1 MLMLLM
7 TILRQFLLEVIDNHI
22 PMKKKKAINKPAP
35 FMNQTLRREI
45 YKKKMAY
52 NKYQKC
58 KSKTNW
64 ENYRKQRN
72 LQNVVT
78 KIKKKSIRNYFME
91 RCVGGPNSKD
101 FWPTIKPFLTDKGL
115 HFNKDIILCE
125 ENKIINNQNEVAE
138 TFNNLFINVAKD
150 IGSQDIIIDKSHPS
164 IKVIEENKTE
174 IKELCF
180 NAVDSDF
187 VTKYINK
194 INIKKATEKVE
205 FLQKS

>member
-1 MLMLLM
+1 VRNGL
-7 TILRQFLLEVIDNHI
+7 IVG
-22 PMKKKKAINKPAP
+22 
-35 FMNQTLRREI
+35 
-45 YKKKMAY
+45 
-52 NKYQKC
+52 QK
-58 KSKTNW
+58 S
-64 ENYRKQRN
+64 
-72 LQNVVT
+72 L
-78 KIKKKSIRNYFME
+78 
-91 RCVGGPNSKD
+91 
-101 FWPTIKPFLTDKGL
+101 
-115 HFNKDIILCE
+115 
-125 ENKIINNQNEVAE
+125 
-138 TFNNLFINVAKD
+138 NVAKD

>member
-1 MLMLLM
+1 
-7 TILRQFLLEVIDNHI
+7 
-22 PMKKKKAINKPAP
+22 MKKRKAINKTAS

-58 KSKTNW
+58 KSKANW

-72 LQNVVT
+72 LVT
-78 KIKKKSIRNYFME
+78 KIKKKSIRNYF
-91 RCVGGPNSKD
+91 
-101 FWPTIKPFLTDKGL
+101 WPTIKPFLTNKGL

-138 TFNNLFINVAKD
+138 TFNNFFINVAKD
-150 IGSQDIIIDKSHPS
+150 IGSQDIIIDESHPS

-187 VTKYINK
+187 VT
-194 INIKKATEKVE
+194 NI
-205 FLQKS
+205 